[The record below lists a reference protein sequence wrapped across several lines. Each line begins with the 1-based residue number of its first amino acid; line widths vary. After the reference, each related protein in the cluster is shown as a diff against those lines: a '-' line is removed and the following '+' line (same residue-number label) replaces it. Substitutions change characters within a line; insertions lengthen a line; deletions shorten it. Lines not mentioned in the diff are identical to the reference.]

1 MASSVAFNFRWLFA
15 ALLAPAAPTHID
27 LRQVFLD
34 PSVPHNSWSTTF
46 SCVLWVSMHGLSV
59 SSQLKAFNN
68 CCLRLVYKVGGHE
81 EIWFRINLITK
92 RLIPDWL
99 LNL

>member
-1 MASSVAFNFRWLFA
+1 MASSVAFNFRWFFA
-15 ALLAPAAPTHID
+15 GLLAPAAPTHVD
-27 LRQVFLD
+27 LHQVFLD
-34 PSVPHNSWSTTF
+34 PSVPRNSRSATF
-46 SCVLWVSMHGLSV
+46 SCVLWVSMHRLSV
-59 SSQLKAFNN
+59 SSQLKAFSN